1 MANVASSTVVGGGS
15 DNSVVA
21 DVDSVSVDVDPV
33 VTEVDPVLAQV
44 TEADSELTEVG
55 PVVAEVDSNGPVVAG
70 SHRGHAAE
78 LTQTE
83 PTAKPPPAIRG
94 RAFWDQFPPGSA
106 LPWSQ
111 LPERR
116 MLPDHLFDPSDAA
129 PYPAKFRPHWCS
141 AVLTA
146 IARGEISTRPPPCK
160 AQPQNLQPSA
170 GPDIHRHVVYK
181 APPPHQLVYEHTE
194 RGVTARRI
202 FETPDLL
209 LRITGADVDDDDVDM
224 MMMSTARGSGDNQ
237 R

>member
-15 DNSVVA
+15 DTSVVA

-44 TEADSELTEVG
+44 TEADSELTEVDPVVTDVDPVLTEVAEAG
-55 PVVAEVDSNGPVVAG
+55 SELTEVDPVVAEVDSNGPVVAG

-111 LPERR
+111 LPMRR
-116 MLPDHLFDPSDAA
+116 MLPEHLIDPSDAA
-129 PYPAKFRPHWCS
+129 PYPAMRQ
-141 AVLTA
+141 
-146 IARGEISTRPPPCK
+146 PP
-160 AQPQNLQPSA
+160 A
-170 GPDIHRHVVYK
+170 K
-181 APPPHQLVYEHTE
+181 APPPWVCASDEVCSASPRSPPVKAPPPPNVQPAIAVRCSES
-194 RGVTARRI
+194 
-202 FETPDLL
+202 
-209 LRITGADVDDDDVDM
+209 M
-224 MMMSTARGSGDNQ
+224 
-237 R
+237 